1 VHYQFDDTAP
11 EHMMDVIM
19 ISSGKSTLELAGY
32 VKKEERL
39 SFFFFFKPVF
49 LI

>member
-1 VHYQFDDTAP
+1 MHYQFDDTAP

-39 SFFFFFKPVF
+39 SFFFFLNLCF
-49 LI
+49 